1 MAGLGIQNAINN
13 VANTSTEMTTLH
25 ELFMD
30 RYNEYYQKQNILK
43 SKAIDLKEQPNIDPV
58 GNSVADVSLAQS
70 KTPKVKT
77 IGDRLN
83 QRQKIADQKRNI
95 DCLIGEVDTHLQ
107 RLYNA
112 DQKAQQAMAAKL
124 KEKGTARA
132 RRPQPT
138 SDPVERGMN
147 FD

>member
-13 VANTSTEMTTLH
+13 AVNTTTEMTTLH

-30 RYNEYYQKQNILK
+30 RYNEFYQKQGILK
-43 SKAIDLKEQPNIDPV
+43 QTATELKGRNDPV
-58 GNSVADVSLAQS
+58 GNMVADEAL
-70 KTPKVKT
+70 KGTTTPKVKS

-83 QRQKIADQKRNI
+83 QKQKIANQTAGIDQWQGQVNTQLDRLN
-95 DCLIGEVDTHLQ
+95 DAEV
-107 RLYNA
+107 
-112 DQKAQQAMAAKL
+112 KAQQAMAAKL

-138 SDPVERGMN
+138 ADPVERGMN